1 MYQRSLSAEVAAALG
16 DTPVV
21 LLIGARQTGKS
32 TLVRQLIQAPQR
44 ESAQQL
50 TFDDLTTLNAA
61 RSDPQGFIAGLTG
74 PVVIDEIQRVPDV
87 LLPAVAGCCRSRP
100 RWTGIAV
107 RAAFC

>member
-44 ESAQQL
+44 ESAQ
-50 TFDDLTTLNAA
+50 
-61 RSDPQGFIAGLTG
+61 
-74 PVVIDEIQRVPDV
+74 
-87 LLPAVAGCCRSRP
+87 
-100 RWTGIAV
+100 
-107 RAAFC
+107 